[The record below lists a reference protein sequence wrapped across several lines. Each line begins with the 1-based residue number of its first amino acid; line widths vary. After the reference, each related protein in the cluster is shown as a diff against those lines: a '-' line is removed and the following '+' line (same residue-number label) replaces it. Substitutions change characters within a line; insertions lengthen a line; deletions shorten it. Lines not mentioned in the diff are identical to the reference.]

1 MPSDFYTNT
10 YNPDVLSC
18 LANLSNDEVF
28 TPPEI
33 ANQLLDLLPQELFK
47 SPETK
52 FLDPAC
58 KSGVF
63 LREIAKRLLKGL
75 EPDFP
80 DLQQRIDHIFQQQ
93 LYGIAITELTS
104 LLSRRGVY
112 CSKYPNSIYSVTA
125 FNDAEGNI
133 RFKRIQHQWKD
144 GRCVFCGASQSQY
157 DRGEALES
165 HAYELIHVNKPEEIF
180 KMKFDVIIGNPPYQ
194 LSDGGNA
201 ASAIPIYQKFVE
213 QAKKLNP
220 RFITMIIPSRWFAG
234 GKGLDS
240 FRAEMLS
247 DSRIREITDYLN
259 AADCFPGVE
268 VKSGVCYFLWDR
280 DDRGLCKVTTHY
292 SGGKTSTA
300 IRPLLEE
307 DVDVFIRHNDALTIL
322 KKVIKHRER
331 TFDKLVSSRKPFG
344 FPTNY
349 TGVQNNSSD
358 TVALY
363 EHGKITYVSTSSIA
377 RNLDW
382 INKYKIFM
390 SKAYNAG
397 DNYPH
402 QIINKP
408 ILASPNTC
416 CTETY
421 IVIGPFDSK
430 VIALNVVS
438 YIETRFFRFLVFL
451 RKISQDATSKVYSFV
466 PMQDF
471 SKSWTDEELYAKYG
485 LTEDEIS
492 FIESMIKP
500 MDASAGQDDAE

>member
-1 MPSDFYTNT
+1 
-10 YNPDVLSC
+10 
-18 LANLSNDEVF
+18 
-28 TPPEI
+28 
-33 ANQLLDLLPQELFK
+33 
-47 SPETK
+47 
-52 FLDPAC
+52 
-58 KSGVF
+58 
-63 LREIAKRLLKGL
+63 
-75 EPDFP
+75 
-80 DLQQRIDHIFQQQ
+80 
-93 LYGIAITELTS
+93 
-104 LLSRRGVY
+104 
-112 CSKYPNSIYSVTA
+112 
-125 FNDAEGNI
+125 
-133 RFKRIQHQWKD
+133 
-144 GRCVFCGASQSQY
+144 
-157 DRGEALES
+157 
-165 HAYELIHVNKPEEIF
+165 
-180 KMKFDVIIGNPPYQ
+180 
-194 LSDGGNA
+194 
-201 ASAIPIYQKFVE
+201 
-213 QAKKLNP
+213 
-220 RFITMIIPSRWFAG
+220 
-234 GKGLDS
+234 
-240 FRAEMLS
+240 
-247 DSRIREITDYLN
+247 
-259 AADCFPGVE
+259 
-268 VKSGVCYFLWDR
+268 
-280 DDRGLCKVTTHY
+280 
-292 SGGKTSTA
+292 
-300 IRPLLEE
+300 
-307 DVDVFIRHNDALTIL
+307 
-322 KKVIKHRER
+322 
-331 TFDKLVSSRKPFG
+331 
-344 FPTNY
+344 
-349 TGVQNNSSD
+349 
-358 TVALY
+358 VALY